1 MLGVKNN
8 EQLYTWL
15 KKKKKPGMII
25 FRNKK
30 FKIMA

>member
-15 KKKKKPGMII
+15 KKKKPGMII